1 MVVKINIPWFLQRAS
16 NDVAVTEVQGDTVG
30 DCLKRLVARFPL
42 LEKELFTNPK
52 AGIELGNNCFK
63 LRLPNSSI
71 PTGKRGGFRIVYY
84 YRTRN
89 IKIYLLDIYSKTELA
104 NISDKKLLEILK
116 RNGLF

>member
-1 MVVKINIPWFLQRAS
+1 MNLKLIPTPEFIRSIKKLYKKYRQIYK
-16 NDVAVTEVQGDTVG
+16 DLE
-30 DCLKRLVARFPL
+30 L